1 MSLKSK
7 IKNDFKT
14 KYPEIHKDNNNL
26 FIKFQTIIF
35 ASNFWQLFCAYLFVI
50 SLITIYSLYINF
62 EFLKILKVNFD
73 DNVKTFTSGVIT
85 LVSMNL
91 FVTNLLF
98 THLKDERDDIQN
110 IIDERVNFKFITYLG
125 FSIII
130 CILCLYF
137 FSNTIYK
144 QDIKSNILIFIF
156 YSFVFYIFLLI
167 KLYNNVFKFI
177 NKEQRLKIIRKEL
190 MLEFSRA
197 YYNNFIKNEFK
208 SRYENF
214 ILKEQ
219 SFERFP
225 FFTDANITH
234 IYISKNKV
242 SFLNDINLDGLKKA
256 LDKINSEKKYFH
268 NLNIDDEFPKK
279 EEIKIY
285 SFNNNINLKLSKYF
299 SFAKN
304 KRFEDKFE
312 KQQLNKL
319 LNKIDDNSTK
329 NNSVALKSNL
339 ENLEEI
345 YKKYIDLEG

>member
-1 MSLKSK
+1 
-7 IKNDFKT
+7 
-14 KYPEIHKDNNNL
+14 
-26 FIKFQTIIF
+26 
-35 ASNFWQLFCAYLFVI
+35 
-50 SLITIYSLYINF
+50 
-62 EFLKILKVNFD
+62 
-73 DNVKTFTSGVIT
+73 
-85 LVSMNL
+85 
-91 FVTNLLF
+91 
-98 THLKDERDDIQN
+98 
-110 IIDERVNFKFITYLG
+110 
-125 FSIII
+125 
-130 CILCLYF
+130 
-137 FSNTIYK
+137 
-144 QDIKSNILIFIF
+144 
-156 YSFVFYIFLLI
+156 
-167 KLYNNVFKFI
+167 
-177 NKEQRLKIIRKEL
+177 

-208 SRYENF
+208 SRYEKF

-256 LDKINSEKKYFH
+256 LDKVNSEKKYFH
-268 NLNIDDEFPKK
+268 ELNIDDKFPKK

>member
-1 MSLKSK
+1 MSLKKK

-26 FIKFQTIIF
+26 YVKFQTIIF
-35 ASNFWQLFCAYLFVI
+35 ASNFWQIFCSYLAIIFFVAF
-50 SLITIYSLYINF
+50 YSSYLNLNF
-62 EFLKILKVNFD
+62 FKILTVSFD
-73 DNVKTFTSGVIT
+73 DNIKTFTSGVIT

-137 FSNTIYK
+137 LSTTIHNK
-144 QDIKSNILIFIF
+144 DIKSNILIFIF
-156 YSFVFYIFLLI
+156 ISFISYIFLLI

-208 SRYENF
+208 TRYDDF

-225 FFTDANITH
+225 FFPDADITH
-234 IYISKNKV
+234 ISISKNKT
-242 SFLNDINLDGLKKA
+242 SFLNDIKTDGLKKA
-256 LDKINSEKKYFH
+256 LSKINIEKKYFH
-268 NLNIDDEFPKK
+268 SLNIDDEFPKNK
-279 EEIKIY
+279 EINIY
-285 SFNNNINLKLSKYF
+285 SFNGEIDLKLSKYF
-299 SFAKN
+299 SFARN
-304 KRFEDKFE
+304 KKFEDKFE
-312 KQQLNKL
+312 KQQLNRL
-319 LNKIDDNSTK
+319 LSKIDDNSAK
-329 NNSVALKSNL
+329 NNSTALKSNL

-345 YKKYIDLEG
+345 YIKYIELEG